1 MNMKPMTLAQAAEAM
16 GGTLLGG
23 GADVLIRQ
31 VVMDSRKDVDG
42 ALFVAI
48 PGARADGH
56 NFVADVLRRGA
67 VCALVEREID
77 APGGPCILVD
87 STLRAVRDLAAY
99 YRGLFDIPVIG
110 ITGSVGKTST
120 KEMLGAV
127 LSAKFCVHKTAGNLN
142 NELGVPMTLFG
153 LRAEHQAAVIEM
165 GISDF
170 GEMTRLTDMVRP
182 DIAIITIIG
191 YAHLDNLGDRAGV
204 FRAKTEIFH
213 GLPSRTGLAL
223 LNGDDDMLR
232 PCKITDISPEK
243 TGVEKQLYGL
253 SKDGNGYWAE
263 HIENRGE
270 DGTACTLCWG
280 DTRLDVGIPAFGTP
294 LVYAALAAA
303 AVGDRLGMTP
313 AEISRGISSFQN
325 AAGRAIVCKTERLTI
340 IDDCYNANPSSV
352 KASLTSLAGLS
363 GRRVAILGDMKEL
376 GPDEAALHFTIGQHA
391 ALSGV
396 DALIAIGPLSE
407 AIYKGWMDAH
417 PQRTAHYFLTKEE
430 ALTAL
435 PDMVRA
441 GDQVLVKASRSM
453 RFEEIVELLQAF
465 EHTL

>member
-1 MNMKPMTLAQAAEAM
+1 MNTNMKPMTLAQAAEAM

-23 GADVLIRQ
+23 GADIAIRQ

-56 NFVADVLRRGA
+56 DFVADVLRRGA

-87 STLRAVRDLAAY
+87 TTLRAVRDLAAY
-99 YRGLFDIPVIG
+99 YRGLFEIPIIG

-127 LSAKFCVHKTAGNLN
+127 LSAKFCVHKTVGNLN

-153 LRAEHQAAVIEM
+153 LRPEHEAAVIEM

-170 GEMTRLTDMVRP
+170 GEMTRLAEMVRQ

-204 FRAKTEIFH
+204 YKAKTEMFH
-213 GLPSRTGLAL
+213 GLPPQTGWAL

-243 TGVEKQLYGL
+243 TGAQKRLYGL
-253 SKDGNGYWAE
+253 SADGNDYWAE
-263 HIENRGE
+263 QIETRGE
-270 DGTACTLCWG
+270 GGTACTLCWG
-280 DTRLDVGIPAFGTP
+280 ETRLDVVIPAFGTP

-303 AVGDRLGMTP
+303 AVGDRLGMAP
-313 AEISRGISSFQN
+313 AEIARGIASFQN
-325 AAGRAIVCKTERLTI
+325 AAGRAIVCKTEHLTI

-376 GPDEAALHFTIGQHA
+376 GPDEAALHFAIGHHA
-391 ALSGV
+391 ASSGV

-407 AIYKGWMDAH
+407 AIYKGWMDAS
-417 PQRTAHYFLTKEE
+417 PERTACYFATKEE
-430 ALTAL
+430 AISAL
-435 PDMVRA
+435 PNLVYI

-453 RFEEIVELLQAF
+453 QFEEIVERLK
-465 EHTL
+465 TV

>member
-1 MNMKPMTLAQAAEAM
+1 MNMKPMTLTQAATAM

-23 GADVLIRQ
+23 KGDTVIRQ
-31 VVMDSRKDVDG
+31 VVMDSRAHVDG

-48 PGARADGH
+48 PGARSDGH
-56 NFVADVLRRGA
+56 DFVADVLHRGA
-67 VCALVEREID
+67 VCALVEQEID
-77 APGGPCILVD
+77 NPPGPCILVD

-99 YRGLFDIPVIG
+99 YRGLFDIPIIG

-127 LSAKFCVHKTAGNLN
+127 LSAKFRVHKTAGNLN

-153 LRAEHQAAVIEM
+153 LRAEHEAAVIEM

-204 FRAKTEIFH
+204 YRAKTEIFH
-213 GLPSRTGLAL
+213 GLPPQSGLAL

-232 PCKITDISPEK
+232 ACRIMDISREK
-243 TGVEKQLYGL
+243 TGTEKRLYGL
-253 SKDGNGYWAE
+253 QQDGNDYWAE
-263 HIENRGE
+263 QIADQGEN
-270 DGTACTLCWG
+270 GTACTLCWG
-280 DTRLDVGIPAFGTP
+280 DTRLDVLIPAFGTP

-303 AVGDRLGMTP
+303 AVGDRLGMAP
-313 AEISRGISSFQN
+313 AEIARGISNFQN
-325 AAGRAIVCKTERLTI
+325 AAGRAIVCKTDRLTI

-352 KASLTSLAGLS
+352 KAALTSLAGLP

-376 GPDEAALHFTIGQHA
+376 GPDEGALHFAIGQHA
-391 ALSGV
+391 AHCGI

-407 AIYKGWMDAH
+407 AMYQGWLDAC
-417 PQRTAHYFLTKEE
+417 PERTAHYFPTKEAAFS
-430 ALTAL
+430 ALSDIIHAK
-435 PDMVRA
+435 DH
-441 GDQVLVKASRSM
+441 VLVKASRSM
-453 RFEEIVELLQAF
+453 QFEEIVALLK
-465 EHTL
+465 